1 MPVPRVLVACS
12 SSCGMEPGTGEEAI
26 ALPVTSEPSWIDS
39 QLGPRKWIAARPPR
53 SQRWAAGS
61 RNAQLPAVHWYTCTP
76 AAPNCATCLLPGGTA
91 ISGGTVMVAGAA
103 GAAPAGRDGPIR
115 PTPARPA
122 ASSAAAAASARRGVR
137 LMRSSILVPPI
148 APEDGY
154 GLIHTRA
161 GRRRV
166 RSAPR
171 ISPVRVIGGTV
182 VHRRGLGGRGGG
194 PEPCRH

>member
-53 SQRWAAGS
+53 SQSWAAGS

-91 ISGGTVMVAGAA
+91 ISGGTVMVVGAA
-103 GAAPAGRDGPIR
+103 G
-115 PTPARPA
+115 
-122 ASSAAAAASARRGVR
+122 AAAAASARRGVR

-154 GLIHTRA
+154 GLLHTRA

-166 RSAPR
+166 RSL
-171 ISPVRVIGGTV
+171 
-182 VHRRGLGGRGGG
+182 RGFHPSG
-194 PEPCRH
+194 